1 MNYQFNSQDWYNNR
15 ILMVDDMIDN
25 TSLLATVLE
34 VEGYQVDVANDGY
47 TAIFKI
53 EENPPSLV
61 LLDAMMP
68 EIDGFQVAQW
78 IRQNHS
84 YVNILLVTAYDQ
96 ASVFS
101 NLNKLSVQVDGL
113 IYKPINIKE
122 LLQKIQT
129 ILAPAPSK
137 KCYCDSDR
145 RC

>member
-1 MNYQFNSQDWYNNR
+1 MNSQANSQKWYPNR
-15 ILMVDDMIDN
+15 ILIVDDMIDN
-25 TSLLATVLE
+25 TSLLTTVLE

-53 EENPPSLV
+53 ETNPPALV

-84 YVNILLVTAYDQ
+84 YVNILLITACDQ
-96 ASVFS
+96 SSVGSKF
-101 NLNKLSVQVDGL
+101 NELRVQVDGL

-122 LLQKIQT
+122 LLGEIQS
-129 ILAPAPSK
+129 ILAPGSSNK
-137 KCYCDSDR
+137 HYCDSEK
-145 RC
+145 

>member
-1 MNYQFNSQDWYNNR
+1 MNYQFNSQDWYNHR
-15 ILMVDDMIDN
+15 ILIVDDMIDN
-25 TSLLATVLE
+25 TSLLTTVLE

-68 EIDGFQVAQW
+68 EIDGFEVAQW
-78 IRQNHS
+78 IRQNHA

-101 NLNKLSVQVDGL
+101 NLNRLAVHVDGL

-122 LLQKIQT
+122 LLEKIQT

-137 KCYCDSDR
+137 KCYFNSDK
-145 RC
+145 